1 MTYSHIIRKTLNI
14 KDKNIYFDPDH
25 YILPDET
32 LNKITYKVFEATLTY
47 IPKACEKCGT
57 INQNHSV
64 IKNGRKSSLLKLGTV
79 MFQPARLRLWKQRFL
94 CKACNQSFMA
104 KTSLVQEHCYISNPI
119 KSQIAIE
126 LQTIQSMKAIGDRL
140 AVSPHT
146 VMRLLKKV
154 GETLEPT
161 RHELPEHLSFDEFK
175 SVKEAAGA
183 MSFIFSNAR
192 THGVIDI
199 IENRQKG
206 ELIAYF
212 QRYPYSLRKQVET
225 VTIDMYSPYIAV
237 IEKCF
242 PNAKLIIDR
251 FHIVQRL
258 NRALNRLRIEVM
270 NTHRYSRPRDYHK
283 LKKQW
288 KLLLKNSW
296 KVDFEK
302 FCTHRLYDGL
312 VSQKMMVNYLLS
324 LDEQFDWV
332 YSLINDLKYSLS
344 IGNSA
349 QFNHH
354 LERSKDRQI
363 KRYIRTTMQTLE
375 KYSEPINHSCTYTL
389 SNGHLEGINNKIKT
403 MKRSGYGYRNF
414 RNLRARILI
423 SFKLTEKNN
432 QSIRP
437 VTFEEERELER
448 KNQKAA

>member
-14 KDKNIYFDPDH
+14 KDKNIHFDPEH

-32 LNKITYKVFEATLTY
+32 LNKITYKVLEATLTY
-47 IPKACEKCGT
+47 TPKACEKCGT
-57 INQNHSV
+57 VNQNHLV

-79 MFQPARLRLWKQRFL
+79 MFQPVRLRLWKQRFL
-94 CKACNQSFMA
+94 CKACNQTFMA
-104 KTSLVQEHCYISNPI
+104 KTSLVQPHCFISNPI
-119 KSQIAIE
+119 KSHIALE
-126 LQTIQSMKAIGDRL
+126 LQTIQSMKAIGDRV

-146 VMRLLKKV
+146 VMRILKTV

-161 RHELPEHLSFDEFK
+161 RHALPEHLSFDEFK

-183 MSFIFSNAR
+183 MSFIFSNSQ
-192 THGVIDI
+192 THDVIDI
-199 IENRQKG
+199 IENRQQSR
-206 ELIAYF
+206 LIAYF
-212 QRYPYSLRKQVET
+212 QRYPYTLRKQVRT

-237 IEKCF
+237 IEQCF

-251 FHIVQRL
+251 FHIVQHL

-270 NTHRYSRPRDYHK
+270 NTHRYSRPTDYHK

-288 KLLLKNSW
+288 KLILKNSW
-296 KVDFEK
+296 KVDFET
-302 FCTHRLYDGL
+302 FYTHRLYDGL
-312 VSQKMMVNYLLS
+312 VSQKIMINYLLS
-324 LDEQFDWV
+324 FDEQFKWV

-344 IGNSA
+344 VGKST

-354 LERSKDRQI
+354 LERSKDRQL

-375 KYSEPINHSCTYTL
+375 KYSGSISNSCTYTL

-423 SFKLTEKNN
+423 SFKLTEK
-432 QSIRP
+432 QDQFIRP
-437 VTFEEERELER
+437 VTFEEERELAR
-448 KNQKAA
+448 QNQNAA